1 MPPAH
6 GEREPRR
13 LKGCGTHTELS
24 SMGSFEELLF
34 GGVLGVAIVVA
45 LWLIVAL
52 IDDLQRQAHS
62 GSE

>member
-1 MPPAH
+1 
-6 GEREPRR
+6 
-13 LKGCGTHTELS
+13 
-24 SMGSFEELLF
+24 MGSFEELLF